1 MNWGDSGQRLRK
13 QGRRQGIPFVCA
25 LKRLSQE
32 TFSNKKV
39 NWRWELD
46 GSVMTPGDKME
57 VNQVKVQKGVNVR
70 KN

>member
-1 MNWGDSGQRLRK
+1 MNWGDSGQGLRK

-25 LKRLSQE
+25 FMHLSQE

-46 GSVMTPGDKME
+46 ASVMTARWRSIRGKFR
-57 VNQVKVQKGVNVR
+57 KGSMSGR
-70 KN
+70 TR